1 MQSNVIIFSFIS
13 AFLSIFYKVQFIM
26 KIYFVEWL
34 HKNLKWEQ
42 TTSRATRQS
51 LKALNLR
58 HVFAELSSI
67 TVVDMETIDDKIDA
81 WYVGPI

>member
-1 MQSNVIIFSFIS
+1 MNKH
-13 AFLSIFYKVQFIM
+13 L
-26 KIYFVEWL
+26 
-34 HKNLKWEQ
+34 
-42 TTSRATRQS
+42 TSRATRQS

-67 TVVDMETIDDKIDA
+67 SAVDMDTIDDKIDA